1 MFKHFLAVLTARN
14 KEFTRDR
21 SSLAWNILF
30 PFLLVVGLSL
40 AFSNDKRD
48 RFKIGV
54 YPAEHQ
60 LQAEFLELDY
70 IRYLEIDDLEDAT
83 VKVSKHQLDML
94 LDLSDD
100 TYYVNDSAPNGY
112 MLEQIL
118 VNSPGMNLSKTQ
130 VSGDDVRYVDW
141 ALPGILGMNLMFSC
155 LFGVGYVIVR
165 YRKNGV
171 LKRLKATPLSA
182 FSFLSAQVASRLL
195 LSISVTIIIYI
206 GTKLFLN
213 TTMNGSHVLLLL
225 VFVLGALSLISLSL
239 LMSTRTSSEELA
251 GGLLNLMVWPMMV
264 LSGVWFSLEG
274 AHPMLQKLSL
284 IFPLTHV
291 TSAARAIMIDSA
303 GFLQILPNLLVLAV
317 STIVLLV
324 LAAWFFKWE

>member
-30 PFLLVVGLSL
+30 PFLLVLGLSL
-40 AFSNDKRD
+40 AFSDDKRD

-54 YPAEHQ
+54 YPAGQQFE
-60 LQAEFLELDY
+60 AEFLQLDY
-70 IRYLEIDDLEDAT
+70 MRYLEIDNLDEAT
-83 VKVSKHQLDML
+83 LKVSKHQVDMV
-94 LDLSDD
+94 LDLAANH
-100 TYYVNDSAPNGY
+100 YYVNDSSPNGY

-118 VNSPGMNLSKTQ
+118 VNSPGLSLSKKQ

-195 LSISVTIIIYI
+195 LSMTVTLVIYI

-213 TTMNGSHVLLLL
+213 TTMNGSYTLLLL

-239 LMSTRTSSEELA
+239 LMATRTSSEELA

-284 IFPLTHV
+284 LFPLTHV
-291 TSAARAIMIDSA
+291 TSAARAIMIDNAS
-303 GFLQILPNLLVLAV
+303 LLEILPNLAVLAISSV
-317 STIVLLV
+317 VLLL
-324 LAAWFFKWE
+324 LAAALFKWE